1 MVCGDKNLR
10 KSWGTVVVLE
20 SSKNSSR
27 VGSTVCLLVGI
38 GQNQERTLLFLL
50 SNSWSTKIQCQL
62 TAGEFLT
69 DTFLVELVE
78 HDQI

>member
-10 KSWGTVVVLE
+10 KSWGTVFVLE
-20 SSKNSSR
+20 SSKNYR
-27 VGSTVCLLVGI
+27 VGSTVCLLVCI